1 MQILDWIML
10 CLFFATLIGIGVFSI
25 LKVRQSGDY
34 FLGGGKL
41 PWWVGGISHHVGG
54 YSAVIFTAWA
64 MYAYRDG
71 FSLYIWWALGFA
83 VSCLICGLFI
93 APRWVEVRK
102 SLGVQSPTE
111 YLAVR
116 YNVLTQQVIVW
127 SGVGLKLLDLAGK
140 TTAMATILYGFAG
153 VPIMWGVLITGV
165 IGLVYNT
172 LGGFFASTRNDVF
185 QFLVQLVGG
194 LLMFFFV
201 LQHLTTQCGVNY
213 VSMWDKLPAG
223 HFSALSSEC
232 NLLFLIGF
240 WLAIFFGCSGGN
252 WGAGLR
258 FMAAPSNS
266 FARKSAIFSGLLYF
280 IWPLVIFAPMW
291 AAPLIYPDLPPDQ
304 MKSVYTFLA
313 RDILPAGFVGII
325 LASMFAASISTIAG
339 DCNAVASVIARDIA
353 PRFSRR
359 FQNENG
365 QTPLWF
371 ARTVAFVFTSLTILI
386 AFYSDVFGGI
396 VGLVVKWFSGLLGP
410 ISVPLV
416 FGLLP
421 CFNRCRAVAALSSV
435 LLGIAAF
442 FIVEF
447 GFPYYW
453 TPGVKAP
460 LDASIFYPVT
470 TSVAVYCAFLF
481 VPQKKNV
488 Q

>member
-1 MQILDWIML
+1 
-10 CLFFATLIGIGVFSI
+10 
-25 LKVRQSGDY
+25 
-34 FLGGGKL
+34 
-41 PWWVGGISHHVGG
+41 
-54 YSAVIFTAWA
+54 
-64 MYAYRDG
+64 
-71 FSLYIWWALGFA
+71 
-83 VSCLICGLFI
+83 
-93 APRWVEVRK
+93 
-102 SLGVQSPTE
+102 
-111 YLAVR
+111 
-116 YNVLTQQVIVW
+116 
-127 SGVGLKLLDLAGK
+127 
-140 TTAMATILYGFAG
+140 
-153 VPIMWGVLITGV
+153 
-165 IGLVYNT
+165 
-172 LGGFFASTRNDVF
+172 
-185 QFLVQLVGG
+185 
-194 LLMFFFV
+194 
-201 LQHLTTQCGVNY
+201 
-213 VSMWDKLPAG
+213 
-223 HFSALSSEC
+223 
-232 NLLFLIGF
+232 
-240 WLAIFFGCSGGN
+240 
-252 WGAGLR
+252 
-258 FMAAPSNS
+258 MAAPSNS

-421 CFNRCRAVAALSSV
+421 CFNRCRAAAALSSV